1 MILEYFVSVI
11 VASTGMTCAAHD
23 NAQNKA
29 VYAGPNTPVVSTA
42 YTDRGNGLV
51 YETAP
56 ARESLAMLALR
67 TNERAMQAGKPG
79 RKVRVQCVAGPDWRM
94 A

>member
-1 MILEYFVSVI
+1 MILEYIVSVV

-29 VYAGPNTPVVSTA
+29 VYAGPNTPLVSTT
-42 YTDRGNGLV
+42 YTDRGNALA
-51 YETAP
+51 YRAAP
-56 ARESLAMLALR
+56 ARQSLAMLALR

-79 RKVRVQCVAGPDWRM
+79 RKVRVQCVAGPDWYR